1 MDMFA
6 INTKVQSA
14 LGKFQ
19 QHRLVFWYDDKA
31 EMNTLFESLQISEAE
46 KIVIANN
53 EFTLKH
59 RILIEQPAQRFLLS
73 QPKEK
78 PADNE
83 NWMLDLSLANYEFHT
98 EASSLYLQDLELP
111 TEFKPLRKILNLK
124 IHFLTSLYAHVETRA
139 GAIFYLICK
148 ELFNWCTLINPP
160 AGSPVLCKWT
170 RGC

>member
-14 LGKFQ
+14 LEKLFQ

-31 EMNTLFESLQISEAE
+31 EMNTLFESLQISEVE

-59 RILIEQPAQRFLLS
+59 RILIEQPTQRFLLY

-83 NWMLDLSLANYEFHT
+83 NWMLDLLLANYESHT

-111 TEFKPLRKILNLK
+111 TEFKPLSKTYPPYCSKWNPIEHRLFSQVHRAMEGFVFTDYPTVQKI
-124 IHFLTSLYAHVETRA
+124 T
-139 GAIFYLICK
+139 G
-148 ELFNWCTLINPP
+148 
-160 AGSPVLCKWT
+160 
-170 RGC
+170 